1 MWAVPDVSGHVD
13 PTMLRA
19 IADDLHGAVL
29 YYLRRYPDGRG
40 QYVYMSAGVE
50 RMIGMTAAQ
59 VMADAASFEAL
70 AFRDDWTWFR
80 PMADAAAAAMKP
92 IEADIRARRLDGSA
106 IWVRVHATPRE
117 RLDDGSIMW
126 GGVLIDVTA
135 QKRAE
140 ETLREREA
148 VLSNLADSL
157 PGTTVY
163 QVVRRP
169 DGSNYFPYMSAGMAS
184 VFGVSQGEALRDAAS
199 VYSLIVPEDYPLI
212 RTAADESIRT
222 GKPFDVECRLRTPS
236 GEPRWL
242 HIRGRPRPLED
253 GSTLW
258 DAVSVDVTDRK
269 TLEAER
275 ERLHAQMMEGQRLE
289 SLAVIA
295 GGIAHDFNNLLSGIL
310 GHVEM
315 ISRSLPAD
323 SPMRARLTRI
333 ELAGRRA
340 SDLTGL
346 LLAAAG
352 NAFVQRE
359 AMSLARIAQDAV
371 ARFRIDLPPAVA
383 LRLEESSDV
392 PTSADPAQ
400 MRQLLV
406 ALLTNAQ
413 EALTS
418 GSGTIVVRTGARRLT
433 RAELDVT
440 PLGAALPEG
449 DYATV
454 EVEDDGIGM
463 PDDTRARMFDPFFTT
478 KFMGRG
484 LGLAAVLG
492 ILRAHEGTVAV
503 ASTRGA
509 GTKVSVFLK
518 VP

>member
-1 MWAVPDVSGHVD
+1 MSGHVD
-13 PTMLRA
+13 PAMLRA

-29 YYLRRYPDGRG
+29 YYLRRWPDGRG

-50 RMIGMTAAQ
+50 RMIGLTAAQ

-70 AFRDDWTWFR
+70 AFREDWAWFR
-80 PMADAAAAAMKP
+80 PMANAAAAAMKP
-92 IEADIRARRLDGSA
+92 VDADIRALRLDGST

-117 RLDDGSIMW
+117 RLADGSIMW

-140 ETLREREA
+140 ATLREREA
-148 VLSNLADSL
+148 VLSSLADNL

-184 VFGVSQGEALRDAAS
+184 VFGVSQEEALRDAAS
-199 VYSLIVPEDYPLI
+199 VYSLIVREDYPLI
-212 RTAADESIRT
+212 RAAADESIRT

-258 DAVSVDVTDRK
+258 DAVSVDVTERK
-269 TLEAER
+269 ALEAER

-295 GGIAHDFNNLLSGIL
+295 GGIAHDFNNLLTGIL

-315 ISRSLPAD
+315 IGRSLPAD

-340 SDLTGL
+340 ADLTGL

-371 ARFRIDLPPAVA
+371 ARFRIDLPSAVA
-383 LRLEESSDV
+383 LRLEDAGDV
-392 PTSADPAQ
+392 PAASADPAQ

-418 GSGTIVVRTGARRLT
+418 GAGTIVVRTGARRLT
-433 RAELDVT
+433 RAELDLT
-440 PLGAALPEG
+440 PLGAALAEG
-449 DYATV
+449 DYAAV

-463 PDDTRARMFDPFFTT
+463 QDDTRARMFDPFFTT

-503 ASTRGA
+503 ASTPGT